1 MITTDKNREDNLRR
15 KLSQRGY
22 TLHKDRA
29 KIRNIDH
36 QGGYMIINLYRQVL
50 VAGQRHDLNL
60 DDVERF
66 VDEH

>member
-1 MITTDKNREDNLRR
+1 MEYNLRY
-15 KLSQRGY
+15 KLSQRGF
-22 TLHKDRA
+22 TLHKDGA
-29 KIRNIDH
+29 QIRNIDH
-36 QGGYMIINLYRQVL
+36 QGGYMIINLYRNVL

>member
-1 MITTDKNREDNLRR
+1 MSIADKNREDNLRH
-15 KLSQRGY
+15 KLSQRGF
-22 TLHKDRA
+22 TPHKGGA
-29 KIRNIDH
+29 QIRKIDH
-36 QGGYMIINLYRQVL
+36 QGGYMIINLYRNVL

>member
-1 MITTDKNREDNLRR
+1 MSIADKNREDNLRH
-15 KLSQRGY
+15 KLSQRGFL
-22 TLHKDRA
+22 LHKDGA
-29 KIRNIDH
+29 QIRNIDH
-36 QGGYMIINLYRQVL
+36 QDGYMVINLYRNVF